1 MMNISQTV
9 LSDIRKYAELRGIH
23 KVILFG
29 SRARGTNSPKSD
41 IDIAVTGGNIFDFYY
56 DLEEK
61 ARTLLMF
68 DVINLDKGINSELA
82 AEIDK
87 EGVVIYEKV

>member
-1 MMNISQTV
+1 MNISQTV

-61 ARTLLMF
+61 ARTLLLF

-82 AEIDK
+82 ADIDK